1 MKISSN
7 ITASSN
13 HNTMKLLVNRTDI
26 INAFAVKTG
35 LDPSEITID
44 IVTEPLAPGFPTLRS
59 IHNQDVRIALKAIFE
74 EGYNI
79 AREYRTGNA
88 TIPNKISLIRA
99 VRTLTHDTS
108 LKDAKDFV
116 EKKLLNE

>member
-1 MKISSN
+1 
-7 ITASSN
+7 
-13 HNTMKLLVNRTDI
+13 MKLLVNRTDI

-59 IHNQDVRIALKAIFE
+59 IHNQDVHIALKAIFE

-108 LKDAKDFV
+108 LKDAKDLV